1 MAAQEKGSRVLPL
14 GAKMGSLCLVLSWRH
29 SLGAW
34 FSWFVPGVMAPA
46 GSHGAKS
53 EQERRAEEGSGG
65 VGGSCPSADKA
76 ACHVGFGQPGPS
88 QAAALGKERPGLRSD
103 TV

>member
-1 MAAQEKGSRVLPL
+1 MAQLK
-14 GAKMGSLCLVLSWRH
+14 
-29 SLGAW
+29 

-65 VGGSCPSADKA
+65 AVLLLIRLLVMWALVSL
-76 ACHVGFGQPGPS
+76 GQVKQQGWGRRRGLVSDQTQYNPGH
-88 QAAALGKERPGLRSD
+88 RSPK
-103 TV
+103 VPEAWVQ

>member
-1 MAAQEKGSRVLPL
+1 MVQSQSRKGGQR
-14 GAKMGSLCLVLSWRH
+14 KE
-29 SLGAW
+29 
-34 FSWFVPGVMAPA
+34 A
-46 GSHGAKS
+46 G
-53 EQERRAEEGSGG
+53 GG
-65 VGGSCPSADKA
+65 GGGSCPSADKA